1 MIGRPRSVDD
11 DQIFDA
17 VGAVV
22 SEQGPN
28 GLTLASIAER
38 VGLTA
43 PALTQRFGSKRALLL
58 GFAERSARSTVAVFE
73 RARDRAT
80 DAATAIVD
88 GLVDLVRPIDSRTAL
103 ANNLAMLHLDLVD
116 PELGAHARAQSRA
129 FRAELVAL
137 IGDGVRDASL
147 HDVDPATLADTLA
160 TVYNGALITWAID
173 GDGRLDEWLRT
184 RLERALE
191 PFRA

>member
-1 MIGRPRSVDD
+1 MIGRPRTVDD

-17 VGAVV
+17 VAAVV
-22 SEQGPN
+22 SEHGPN

-58 GFAERSARSTVAVFE
+58 GFAERSAGSTVAVFA
-73 RARDRAT
+73 RARDSAP
-80 DAATAIVD
+80 DAAEAIVEA
-88 GLVDLVRPIDSRTAL
+88 LVDLVRPIDSRSVL

-129 FRAELVAL
+129 FRAQLADLVD
-137 IGDGVRDASL
+137 DGAQDGSLREADAT
-147 HDVDPATLADTLA
+147 TLADTLA
-160 TVYNGALITWAID
+160 TVYNGALITWAVD
-173 GDGRLDEWLRT
+173 GNGRLDDWLRS
-184 RLERALE
+184 RLERALQ

>member
-147 HDVDPATLADTLA
+147 RDVDPATLADTLA

>member
-1 MIGRPRSVDD
+1 
-11 DQIFDA
+11 
-17 VGAVV
+17 
-22 SEQGPN
+22 
-28 GLTLASIAER
+28 
-38 VGLTA
+38 
-43 PALTQRFGSKRALLL
+43 ALTQRFGSKRALLL

-147 HDVDPATLADTLA
+147 RDVDPATLADTLA